1 MSVDSATQA
10 PPYPAEP
17 LPPSAPYFTPP
28 ARRDPA
34 RSLAMLV
41 LVVLVAAIAGAGGGY
56 LGGYLAGSRSQPVVS
71 GLIATGAGSHL
82 TQVSVADS
90 LAMIEAVK
98 RVDPAVVTITTTGSV
113 STQGGSSTFQALGTG
128 VIFDSAGHILTNQH
142 VVENGTTFTVLF
154 AQGTKKVDAHL
165 VGTPDKIADLAVLKV
180 DAPVPAVAQFGAS
193 RDLQPG
199 QQVLAI
205 GSALGDLKNTVTAGV
220 VSAVHRNVEGTLQLD
235 DMIQTDAPI
244 NHGNSGGPLVD
255 LTGQVIGI
263 NTAIAGLDPS
273 SGDVAQGI
281 GFAIP
286 SDRARDVA
294 LQIVDNGFASHPYIG
309 VSYHSI
315 DSRLAA
321 QDNLPV
327 DHGALVRA
335 VTSGSP
341 ADKAGLRAGDILIS
355 IDGTEIDADNT
366 LSSILGHHSVGD
378 KVKVTIMRGGSRQTV
393 TVTLA
398 QRPSNI

>member
-1 MSVDSATQA
+1 MTVDSASPA
-10 PPYPAEP
+10 PAYPAEP

-28 ARRDPA
+28 ARHDPA
-34 RSLAMLV
+34 RSLALLM
-41 LVVLVAAIAGAGGGY
+41 LVVLVAVMAGAGAGY
-56 LGGYLAGSRSQPVVS
+56 VAGIRSQPVVS
-71 GLIATGAGSHL
+71 GFVSSGAGTHL

-113 STQGGSSTFQALGTG
+113 SGQGGTSSFQALGTG
-128 VIFDSAGHILTNQH
+128 IIFDSAGHILTNQH

-154 AQGTKKVDAHL
+154 AQGTTKVDAHL
-165 VGTPDKIADLAVLKV
+165 VGTPDRIADLAVLKV
-180 DAPVPAVAQFGAS
+180 DGPVPAVAQFGTS
-193 RDLQPG
+193 KDLQPG

-205 GSALGDLKNTVTAGV
+205 GSALGDLKNTVTEGV
-220 VSAVHRNVEGTLQLD
+220 ISAVHRNVEGSLQLD

-263 NTAIAGLDPS
+263 NTAIAGLDPN

-294 LQIVDNGFASHPYIG
+294 LQIVNNGVASHPYIG

-321 QDNLPV
+321 QDNLPT
-327 DHGALVRA
+327 DHGALVQA

-341 ADKAGLRAGDILIS
+341 ADRAGLRAGDILVA
-355 IDGTEIDADNT
+355 IDGTEVDADNT
-366 LSSILGHHSVGD
+366 LSSILGHHSVND
-378 KVKVTIMRGGSRQTV
+378 KVKITIMRGGSRQTV

-398 QRPSNI
+398 QRPANL